1 MRHNLGLFKEPIS
14 FIDLPVVAVPV
25 WPEPSLPNGVQ
36 FIAAPGQEA
45 KAVCA
50 AHRLDLKGFCRGK
63 VAA

>member
-1 MRHNLGLFKEPIS
+1 
-14 FIDLPVVAVPV
+14 
-25 WPEPSLPNGVQ
+25 VQ